1 MIRHFQKTPQKEI
14 QSHLFKNIL
23 ILTVSIVAAI
33 LLAKSGIFN
42 SIINATEG
50 LKILGI
56 FIAGFFFTS
65 ALTIGPAG
73 VALVKF
79 SQTESI
85 FLIAIV
91 GAIGS
96 VIGDLIIFRFV
107 RDRIS
112 DDFIALFQQVKIK
125 RLVHILHLE
134 IFRFLT
140 PFIGAL
146 LVASPLPDEIG
157 LAMMGISKIKTRYFI
172 PISYFYN
179 LCYIKKYNLLEVGLI
194 LFENK
199 LRTDF

>member
-1 MIRHFQKTPQKEI
+1 MNHSSQEPHKEI

-23 ILTVSIVAAI
+23 VLTISIIAAI
-33 LLAKSGIFN
+33 LLAKSGIFD
-42 SIINATEG
+42 SVINATEG

-73 VALVKF
+73 VALVKL

-85 FLIAIV
+85 FLIAVV
-91 GAIGS
+91 GAFGS

-125 RLVHILHLE
+125 RWIHILHLE
-134 IFRFLT
+134 IFRFFT

-172 PISYFYN
+172 PISYFLN
-179 LCYIKKYNLLEVGLI
+179 FIGILLIGSAGSL
-194 LFENK
+194 LF
-199 LRTDF
+199 

>member
-1 MIRHFQKTPQKEI
+1 M
-14 QSHLFKNIL
+14 
-23 ILTVSIVAAI
+23 
-33 LLAKSGIFN
+33 
-42 SIINATEG
+42 
-50 LKILGI
+50 
-56 FIAGFFFTS
+56 
-65 ALTIGPAG
+65 
-73 VALVKF
+73 
-79 SQTESI
+79 
-85 FLIAIV
+85 

-172 PISYFYN
+172 PISYFLN
-179 LCYIKKYNLLEVGLI
+179 FIGILLIGSVGSL
-194 LFENK
+194 LF
-199 LRTDF
+199 